1 MIFTHLS
8 RPRRCRLLLAS
19 VVLCP
24 SMASAAGNPEAV
36 MEPLSLTHLLQVLG
50 SLILVLLVFV
60 GLVMLMKRFSGLRGV
75 SGGRLRIIEAL
86 PLGTRDRLLLVQLGD
101 KQLLL
106 GQSPGRIQALHV
118 LEHALP
124 VDDASGADS
133 PFASSLR
140 NAAGNILSGGA
151 GK

>member
-1 MIFTHLS
+1 
-8 RPRRCRLLLAS
+8 
-19 VVLCP
+19 
-24 SMASAAGNPEAV
+24 

-60 GLVMLMKRFSGLRGV
+60 GLVLLMKRFSGLRGM

-86 PLGTRDRLLLVQLGD
+86 SLGTRDRLLLVQLGET
-101 KQLLL
+101 QLLL
-106 GQSPGRIQALHV
+106 GQSPGRIQTLHI
-118 LEHALP
+118 LDHALP
-124 VDDASGADS
+124 EDNASGADS

-140 NAAGNILSGGA
+140 KAAGNILSGGG